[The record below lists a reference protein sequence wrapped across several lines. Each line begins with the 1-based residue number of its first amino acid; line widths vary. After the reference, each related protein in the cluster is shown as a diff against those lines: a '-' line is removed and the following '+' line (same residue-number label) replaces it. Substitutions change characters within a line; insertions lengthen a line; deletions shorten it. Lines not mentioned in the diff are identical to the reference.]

1 MKIDI
6 FPHLNEEEFSQLQK
20 ISHLKKFTKGD
31 IIFYEGDIPEFLYY
45 LIHGVVKVFKTN
57 FSNGRDITL
66 NYILPGCFV
75 GEFAAIKEIPFPI
88 SAEME
93 TDGEVLLIEKKPF
106 FNMLKGNFKLEWE
119 FMKLLASKIHK
130 NYEYCENLV
139 EKNAKKKILKFLR
152 DHEDLFFTLN
162 KNKIASILNVSPET
176 LSRTLKELKE
186 EGLIIERTVIKVN
199 KQKIQ
204 EILEDMQ

>member
-1 MKIDI
+1 MEVDI
-6 FPHLNEEEFSQLQK
+6 FSSLKGQASENLQK
-20 ISHLKKFTKGD
+20 ISHLRKFKKGD
-31 IIFYEGDIPEFLYY
+31 IIFYEGDIPEFIYY
-45 LIHGVVKVFKTN
+45 VVNGVVKVFKTN
-57 FSNGRDITL
+57 FNNGKDMTL
-66 NYILPGCFV
+66 NYILPGSFV
-75 GEFAAIKEIPFPI
+75 GEFAAIKDIPFPI

-93 TDGEVLLIEKKPF
+93 TDGEILLIEKKPF
-106 FNMLKGNFKLEWE
+106 FNMLKENFELEWE
-119 FMKLLASKIHK
+119 FMKYLACKIQK

-139 EKNAKKKILKFLR
+139 EKNVKKKILKFLR

-204 EILEDMQ
+204 EILEDMY